1 MAGHRHHQGTESR
14 DSNTVSRWKTERK
27 GRRKKETYWESVGPI
42 GCYPVG
48 GAIRIDDTAQH
59 PWIYMCVCAFLP
71 LHFSLYDLREALSSF
86 SASPTSLLRRRELGG
101 FTSVFIY
108 AHVAYIHYKYMY
120 HLYIYSLY
128 SIRRTHTHRI
138 SYSLCE
144 LSDSHIENSSCGWC
158 FIQCVNLSRANNSH
172 FFVDS
177 DTQLLFV
184 NVLSRHF
191 SSFKLR
197 QVRIVTQSQKCR
209 DCLFDCEK

>member
-1 MAGHRHHQGTESR
+1 
-14 DSNTVSRWKTERK
+14 
-27 GRRKKETYWESVGPI
+27 
-42 GCYPVG
+42 
-48 GAIRIDDTAQH
+48 
-59 PWIYMCVCAFLP
+59 MCVCISPFAFLS
-71 LHFSLYDLREALSSF
+71 LRLEGGSFLILSLSHFIAPAKRAGRF
-86 SASPTSLLRRRELGG
+86 HVR
-101 FTSVFIY
+101 IY
-108 AHVAYIHYKYMY
+108 IHTHVAYIHYKYMY